1 MNFKGGAM
9 TKSEIAR
16 RISWKTELSI
26 PECLK
31 MVDCILKTI
40 STTVA
45 EGERV
50 HVRKF
55 GSFYPRKKAKRMGRN
70 PKTGQSVMI
79 TARTI
84 PCFKV
89 SKEFKAAVNNG
100 ASR

>member
-1 MNFKGGAM
+1 
-9 TKSEIAR
+9 
-16 RISWKTELSI
+16 
-26 PECLK
+26 
-31 MVDCILKTI
+31 
-40 STTVA
+40 
-45 EGERV
+45 
-50 HVRKF
+50 
-55 GSFYPRKKAKRMGRN
+55 MGRN